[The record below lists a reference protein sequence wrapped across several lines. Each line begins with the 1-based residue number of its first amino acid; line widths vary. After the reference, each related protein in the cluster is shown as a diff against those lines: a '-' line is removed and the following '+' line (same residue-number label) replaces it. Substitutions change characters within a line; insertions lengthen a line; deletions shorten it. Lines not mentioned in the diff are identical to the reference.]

1 MKELVK
7 SYDTIRNQPT
17 LQGGSMQSLSIKIK
31 ALIVFM
37 VSIFFVASISLV
49 VVIYKSQQLGQTQT
63 KDEGELIL
71 DMNKNELKAFTTMAE
86 KAIGAFYDASSEKN
100 IAQKIKTDA
109 MILKKTLDDIYTNNK
124 NKLSTDELRTML
136 LALINGYRYNNDVG
150 YFYAYNME
158 GINVVHPIN
167 KALVGKNLIE
177 MKDKEG
183 TFIIKDLLKAAKEG
197 TGVTKFIFPHPV
209 TKVDEPKLSYNFYYE
224 PLDIVIGTGDYA
236 SSIKEHFQN
245 EAITILNKLRYTKDD
260 EGYFFAYKKAVDGK
274 YIYAFHATK
283 PELQGKEIK
292 LDSPDSQG
300 KPFRKELIEGA
311 LKNPQEGTFVI
322 YNFEH
327 PITKKDAP
335 KIAYAKYFKE
345 WDWTI
350 VSGVYIDNIEEHTAK
365 RGQKIEDNINTMLFE
380 TVMVGF
386 IVALIA
392 IIAIYFLIT
401 NLIATPLLNLQA
413 TAHNLAQ
420 GDGDLTKQLE
430 IKNHDEI
437 GSASKEINNFIEKV
451 RATIALAKDTSSENA
466 SIAHELSTTTLQVGK
481 RVEDSTNIIN
491 QTTTMSN
498 TIKQEINDSVVKAK
512 KSKEEVIKA
521 NQELKLARGFIQ
533 QLGDRVQNSA
543 HTELELAHK
552 IQQLSSD
559 ADQVKNVLTVIS
571 DIADQ
576 TNLLA
581 LNAAIEAARAGEHG
595 RGFAVVA
602 DEVRTLAE
610 RTQKSLVEI
619 HATINV
625 IVQAITDSSEQM
637 NKNSKEVQELSLIA
651 EDVGKKINTTVEIMD
666 LATNL
671 NDKTVT
677 DYINTGAKI
686 EEIVTKIEEIN
697 SLSTQNTR
705 SIEEIAGASEHLNAL
720 TEKLNTILNK
730 FRT

>member
-1 MKELVK
+1 M
-7 SYDTIRNQPT
+7 PA
-17 LQGGSMQSLSIKIK
+17 LSIKIK

-37 VSIFFVASISLV
+37 VSIAVVASISLGV
-49 VVIYKSQQLGQTQT
+49 IIYKSYQLGQTQM

-71 DMNKNELKAFTTMAE
+71 DINKNELKAFTIMAE
-86 KAIGAFYDASSEKN
+86 KAIGAFYEASSSEAN
-100 IAQKIKTDA
+100 IAQKIKADA

-124 NKLSTDELRTML
+124 DKLSKDELRTML

-150 YFYAYNME
+150 YFYAYNLE

-167 KALVGKNLIE
+167 KALVGKNLID

-183 TFIIKDLLKAAKEG
+183 NFVIKDLLKAAKEG
-197 TGVTKFIFPHPV
+197 TGVTKFIWPHPV
-209 TKVDEPKLSYNFYYE
+209 TKQDEPKLSYNFYYE

-245 EAITILNKLRYTKDD
+245 EAIKILNKLRYTDD
-260 EGYFFAYKKAVDGK
+260 EEGYFYAIKKSNNGN
-274 YIYAFHATK
+274 YEYAFHALK
-283 PELQGKEIK
+283 PERKGKEVK
-292 LDSPDSQG
+292 LTDTDPMG
-300 KPFRKELIEGA
+300 RLFRKELVEGA
-311 LKNPQEGTFVI
+311 LKNLKEGTFFI
-322 YNFEH
+322 YNAEH

-350 VSGVYIDNIEEHTAK
+350 ISGTYIDNIEEHTAK
-365 RGQKIEDNINTMLFE
+365 QGQKISANINSMLFE
-380 TVMVGF
+380 TVIAGF

-401 NLIATPLLNLQA
+401 NLIAKPLLNLQA
-413 TAHNLAQ
+413 TAHNLAE

-430 IKNHDEI
+430 IKNQDEI
-437 GSASKEINNFIEKV
+437 GGASNEINNFIEKV
-451 RATIALAKDTSSENA
+451 RATIALAKETSSENA

-481 RVEDSTNIIN
+481 RVEDSTTIIH
-491 QTTTMSN
+491 QTSTMSN
-498 TIKQEINDSVVKAK
+498 AIKQEISTSVTKAK
-512 KSKEEVIKA
+512 ESKEEIIKA
-521 NQELKLARGFIQ
+521 NQELRSARGFVQ
-533 QLGDRVQNSA
+533 QLGERVQNSA
-543 HTELELAHK
+543 HTEMELAQR

-637 NKNSKEVQELSLIA
+637 NKNSKEVQELSVVA
-651 EDVGKKINTTVEIMD
+651 EDVGKKINTTVDIMD
-666 LATNL
+666 IATKL

-677 DYINTGAKI
+677 DYINTGSKI
-686 EEIVTKIEEIN
+686 EEIVSKIEEIN
-697 SLSTQNTR
+697 TLSIQNTR
-705 SIEEIAGASEHLNAL
+705 SVEEIAGASEHLNSL
-720 TEKLNTILNK
+720 TEKLNAILNK